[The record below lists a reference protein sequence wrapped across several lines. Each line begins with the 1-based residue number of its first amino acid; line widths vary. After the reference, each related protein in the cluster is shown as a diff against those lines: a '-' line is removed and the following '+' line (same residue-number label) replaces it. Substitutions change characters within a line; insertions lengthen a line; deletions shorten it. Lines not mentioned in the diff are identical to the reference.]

1 MSQTGRNSNA
11 VRRAMQLYAVTDR
24 AWTGEK
30 TLYRQVQEAL
40 EGGITC
46 LQLREKDLPEKEFM
60 EEALQIRDLCA
71 RYHVPFIINDNVR
84 LAVRCGADG
93 VHVGQSDMPPAE
105 VRQLTGDYM
114 LIGVSAQTVEEA
126 KKAEADG
133 ADYLGV
139 GACFTTSTKKDA
151 HSVSYD
157 TLKEICA
164 AVSIPVVAIGGIKES
179 NILQLKG
186 AGADGVAVVSAIF
199 AAEDIQKAA
208 RNLRKLSEEMSG
220 K

>member
-151 HSVSYD
+151 HSVSYN

>member
-30 TLYRQVQEAL
+30 TLYRQVHEAL

-71 RYHVPFIINDNVR
+71 QYHVPFIINDNVR

-151 HSVSYD
+151 HSVSYN

>member
-30 TLYRQVQEAL
+30 TLYQQVQEAL

-126 KKAEADG
+126 KEAEADG

-186 AGADGVAVVSAIF
+186 SGADGVAVVSAIF
-199 AAEDIQKAA
+199 AAEDIRKAA